1 MCDNPYHVFLIDDDE
16 DDRDLFEDAL
26 MEISTK
32 TRVVTFG
39 NGIELFNFI
48 KNENNQPPQI
58 IFLDLNMPMMSGE
71 ECLQKI
77 RENPRF
83 RNLPVVIFSTSIVDP
98 LVNRVKSLGASLYV
112 KKPSSFSSL
121 KSILESCIT
130 ALLENEI
137 KIGVE
142 LDFIVKE
149 NL

>member
-26 MEISTK
+26 MEIPTK

-121 KSILESCIT
+121 KSILENCIT

-137 KIGVE
+137 KIDVE

>member
-26 MEISTK
+26 MEIPTK

-39 NGIELFNFI
+39 SGIELFNFI
-48 KNENNQPPQI
+48 KDENNQPPQI